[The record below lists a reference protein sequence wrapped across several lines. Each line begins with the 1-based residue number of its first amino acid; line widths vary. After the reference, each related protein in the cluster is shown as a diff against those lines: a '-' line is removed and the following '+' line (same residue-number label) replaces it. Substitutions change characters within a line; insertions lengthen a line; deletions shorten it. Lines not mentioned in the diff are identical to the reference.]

1 MEEPHPMFPTL
12 VEMRTALQV
21 RKSIMQPTTR
31 GVQSVLLSLSRQCAY
46 RSSTTGCILSSVV
59 LTGVLRALR
68 LNCAQ
73 RVVEVLVAEGDSH
86 LHYLS
91 GLELFSE
98 DDAGTI
104 DNCLPAC

>member
-1 MEEPHPMFPTL
+1 MFPTL
-12 VEMRTALQV
+12 VEMRTALQL
-21 RKSIMQPTTR
+21 RKSIMQPTMR

-46 RSSTTGCILSSVV
+46 RSSMTGCILSSVV

-73 RVVEVLVAEGDSH
+73 RVVEVLVAEGDNH

-104 DNCLPAC
+104 HVDNCLPAC